1 MTQIHTQHFTQ
12 LQRHRKKQIMAIF
25 YNRRNLENKGGF
37 YVDYM
42 FKSPDNETEEKY
54 FSYNVPFDVYME
66 GVKVYF
72 DVYDV
77 SIEGTD
83 GNVFNSLLGL
93 DALKE
98 LEEVEFFVD
107 FLKEKCKEDA
117 YEKFKEEFEEE
128 KELDN
133 E

>member
-1 MTQIHTQHFTQ
+1 
-12 LQRHRKKQIMAIF
+12 MAIF

>member
-1 MTQIHTQHFTQ
+1 
-12 LQRHRKKQIMAIF
+12 MAMF
-25 YNRRNLENKGGF
+25 NRRVNPENKSGF
-37 YVDYM
+37 EVDYM

-54 FSYNVPFDVYME
+54 FSYDVPFHVYME
-66 GVKVYF
+66 GVRVYF

-77 SIEGTD
+77 NIDGTD
-83 GNVFNSLLGL
+83 GHVFNSLSRL

-98 LEEVEFFVD
+98 LEDVEFFVD

-128 KELDN
+128 KEFDN
-133 E
+133 EW